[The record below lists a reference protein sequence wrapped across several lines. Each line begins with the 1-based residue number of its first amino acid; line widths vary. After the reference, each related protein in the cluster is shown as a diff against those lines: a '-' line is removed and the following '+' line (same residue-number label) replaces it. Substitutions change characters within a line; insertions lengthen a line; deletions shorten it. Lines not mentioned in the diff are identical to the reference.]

1 MHNKSAQHGRV
12 RRTKKSRLAARAQG
26 VKSDRGISGIYV
38 KIALVAILAGSYA
51 LTSLFF
57 YGPGVLSGYDSYI
70 YAQFAV
76 TIAHGGYYGLSKAGP
91 LATVYLFLTEVAVFY
106 RLFGMNPYSGMLAD
120 YLLLALSTIGV
131 YLIGRSL
138 YGKIAGLLAALVY
151 AFLPFN
157 IIDAASLGVNIP
169 LGAVTIFAVL
179 FSVLGYKSRLSAY
192 KSSAFFSLSGLFLM
206 LAAVTMVEGLIIAIV
221 LLPVLLYSIYASK
234 GVARLASPASF
245 LGGALV
251 GLGIIALFGLL
262 AGGGP
267 LDVFTV
273 NLAWYGNTSIA
284 PHSAPGAAL
293 FIDYLQ
299 VMFPFAIRGEYGSGI
314 FSQFYTSGIVFYLA
328 AASGAYMLLR
338 RRIKPLALPAAWIM
352 LPLLYL
358 SFGTMSISS
367 YVGISFIP
375 RLISIAFPGA
385 ALAIGAAVSC
395 TWGHYTDK
403 AKARSRK
410 KKLGEGRRARI
421 TGIFKIAV
429 VFALVAVILFQSV
442 YVSSYV
448 LYSEY
453 NYLYSITSIGKAITA
468 LGSNVRT
475 VYTQVPMDIVMPYA
489 GYGKRYVALG
499 TQFNCSSLQN
509 YSALITF
516 GQHNASAI
524 EGCGFSEINVSMPKY
539 LKRYAMFNGSN
550 LLPGAGNQYT
560 AVGDLGYIKTG

>member
-1 MHNKSAQHGRV
+1 MHSKTAQHRRA
-12 RRTKKSRLAARAQG
+12 RRTKRPRSAARAQSVKNVHG
-26 VKSDRGISGIYV
+26 VSGLYV

-51 LTSLFF
+51 LTAMFF
-57 YGPGVLSGYDSYI
+57 YGPGVLSGYDSFI

-91 LATVYLFLTEVAVFY
+91 LATVYLFLSEVAIFY
-106 RLFGMNPYSGMLAD
+106 RLLGMNPYSGMLAD
-120 YLLLALSTIGV
+120 YLLLALSTVGV

-206 LAAVTMVEGLIIAIV
+206 LAAVTMVEGLIIAVV
-221 LLPVLLYSIYASK
+221 LLPVLLYSIYASR
-234 GVARLASPASF
+234 GAARLASPAAF
-245 LGGALV
+245 LGGALA

-267 LDVFTV
+267 LNVFTV
-273 NLAWYGNTSIA
+273 NLAWYGNTSIS

-293 FIDYLQ
+293 FIDYLG
-299 VMFPFAIRGEYGSGI
+299 VMFPFAIKGRYGSGL

-338 RRIKPLALPAAWIM
+338 RRIKPLALPAAWIV

-358 SFGTMSISS
+358 SFGTMSISG
-367 YVGISFIP
+367 YVGISFIA
-375 RLISIAFPGA
+375 RLVSIAFPGA
-385 ALAIGAAVSC
+385 ALAIGAAAGWTYEFNSN
-395 TWGHYTDK
+395 K
-403 AKARSRK
+403 AKVRSRK
-410 KKLGEGRRARI
+410 KKPMRRQSLELA
-421 TGIFKIAV
+421 GMFKAVAVFVLIAV
-429 VFALVAVILFQSV
+429 VLFQGF
-442 YVSSYV
+442 YVSRYV

-453 NYLYSITSIGKAITA
+453 NYLYQIVSIGKAITA
-468 LGSNVRT
+468 HGNSIKII
-475 VYTQVPMDIVMPYA
+475 YTQVPIGVVMPYA
-489 GYGKRYVALG
+489 GYEKQYVFTG
-499 TQFNCSSLQN
+499 TTFNCSSFHN
-509 YSALITF
+509 DSALITF
-516 GQHNASAI
+516 GQQNTSKIA
-524 EGCGFSEINVSMPKY
+524 GCGFVGINASMPKY
-539 LKRYAMFNGSN
+539 LEDYSMFSGSN
-550 LLPGAGNQYT
+550 LLPGANSQFT
-560 AVGDLGYIKTG
+560 AVGDTGYIKIG